1 MFEQAKKNAP
11 CIIFIDEIDA
21 VGRHRGAGLG
31 GGNDEREQTLNQL
44 LVEMDGFEANE
55 GIIIIAATNRPDVL
69 DPALLRPGRFD
80 RQIMV
85 PNPDVGGR
93 EKILQ
98 RAHAQGAAG
107 ARRRSASVIARGT
120 PGFSGA
126 DLANLVNE
134 AALLA
139 ARRNKRLV
147 TQAEFEDAKDKVM
160 MGAER
165 RSMIMTEEEKLAT
178 AYHEGGHALVNL
190 LVPGNDPLHKVTIIP
205 RGRALGV
212 TMSLPERDKLS
223 YSKQWCEARIATMFG
238 GRVAEQLI
246 YGEDHLNTGA
256 SSDIMQAT
264 ELARRMVTEWGMSEK
279 LGPLRYNENQQEV
292 FLGHAITQRQNM
304 SEDTAKLIDEEI
316 RRIVTDGEKKARE
329 VLFANRDKLEAITQA
344 LMEFETITGE
354 EVQRADARRED
365 RARGRRRGDQGPGRA
380 RRSGR
385 RQDAPAAAGA
395 RHRRPRAAAADCRAA
410 EAESAW
416 SAAAAGPQRAF
427 LWSLF
432 APLFLRSAIAM
443 RVDCPS
449 S

>member
-1 MFEQAKKNAP
+1 M
-11 CIIFIDEIDA
+11 
-21 VGRHRGAGLG
+21 
-31 GGNDEREQTLNQL
+31 
-44 LVEMDGFEANE
+44 
-55 GIIIIAATNRPDVL
+55 
-69 DPALLRPGRFD
+69 
-80 RQIMV
+80 
-85 PNPDVGGR
+85 
-93 EKILQ
+93 
-98 RAHAQGAAG
+98 
-107 ARRRSASVIARGT
+107 
-120 PGFSGA
+120 
-126 DLANLVNE
+126 
-134 AALLA
+134 
-139 ARRNKRLV
+139 
-147 TQAEFEDAKDKVM
+147 TQAEFEDSKDKVM

-178 AYHEGGHALVNL
+178 AYHEAGHALVNL

-223 YSKQWCEARIATMFG
+223 YSKQWCEARIAMMFG

-344 LMEFETITGE
+344 LMEYETITGE
-354 EVQRADARRED
+354 EVHGLHARRED
-365 RARGRRRGDQGPGRA
+365 RARGRRRGDQGSRPARPCRQPARCA
-380 RRSGR
+380 RRGPSP
-385 RQDAPAAAGA
+385 APAASS
-395 RHRRPRAAAADCRAA
+395 RSRRPEPDFAR
-410 EAESAW
+410 
-416 SAAAAGPQRAF
+416 QRAEGGCGRRRAVLAAPSF
-427 LWSLF
+427 GRFFRLFSLRWRSRRALTCPMTDSQLPVPENHDRIRRGGRRGF
-432 APLFLRSAIAM
+432 AWVSWTEAGRGA
-443 RVDCPS
+443 
-449 S
+449 

>member
-1 MFEQAKKNAP
+1 MRKVPTA
-11 CIIFIDEIDA
+11 
-21 VGRHRGAGLG
+21 
-31 GGNDEREQTLNQL
+31 
-44 LVEMDGFEANE
+44 
-55 GIIIIAATNRPDVL
+55 PDV
-69 DPALLRPGRFD
+69 D
-80 RQIMV
+80 
-85 PNPDVGGR
+85 
-93 EKILQ
+93 
-98 RAHAQGAAG
+98 
-107 ARRRSASVIARGT
+107 ARVIARGT

-147 TQAEFEDAKDKVM
+147 TQAEFEDSKDKVM

-165 RSMIMTEEEKLAT
+165 RSMMMTEEEKLAT
-178 AYHEGGHALVNL
+178 AYHEAGHALVNL

-212 TMSLPERDKLS
+212 TMALPERDKLS

-316 RRIVTDGEKKARE
+316 RRIVTGGEKKARE
-329 VLFANRDKLEAITQA
+329 VLFANRDKLEIITRA
-344 LMEFETITGE
+344 LMEYETISGE
-354 EVQRADARRED
+354 EVHALL
-365 RARGRRRGDQGPGRA
+365 RGEKIVRTTDDGESKGMAGPAVPVSGKMRPSRPEPGPG
-380 RRSGR
+380 GL
-385 RQDAPAAAGA
+385 
-395 RHRRPRAAAADCRAA
+395 
-410 EAESAW
+410 E
-416 SAAAAGPQRAF
+416 PQ
-427 LWSLF
+427 
-432 APLFLRSAIAM
+432 PQT
-443 RVDCPS
+443 
-449 S
+449 